1 MKGCF
6 RKSVFSIEKKRLLKS
21 YCRWQ
26 EADFNVEIA
35 IWYIVTSLLKFS
47 REGIKLVENRHSA
60 LGLSDEQVLSMYE
73 TMLLARRIDER
84 MWLLNRAGKIPFV
97 ISCQG
102 QEAAQVGAAFA
113 LDKEKDYVLP
123 YYRDMGVVLTF
134 GMTAKDL
141 MLSGFAKAEDPNSG
155 GRQMPGHFGQ
165 KKNRIVTGSSPVT
178 TQVPHAV
185 GVALAGKM
193 EGKDLVTF
201 VTFGEGSSNQ
211 GDFHEG
217 ANFAGVHKLP
227 VIFMCE
233 NNKYAISVPIEK
245 QLACEK
251 VSDRAIGYG
260 MPGITVDGNDP
271 LEVYQAVKEAADRGR
286 RGEGPTLVETVSY
299 RLTPH
304 SSDDDDRSYRAPDEV
319 AEAKTKDP
327 IITFGAYLKETGVMD
342 DAKEKE
348 INDAVMKIVNE
359 ATDYAE
365 NAPYADA
372 EYAMKHVYAE

>member
-1 MKGCF
+1 M
-6 RKSVFSIEKKRLLKS
+6 VEK
-21 YCRWQ
+21 
-26 EADFNVEIA
+26 
-35 IWYIVTSLLKFS
+35 
-47 REGIKLVENRHSA
+47 RHEQ
-60 LGLSDEQVLSMYE
+60 LGLNEETVLDMYR
-73 TMLLARRIDER
+73 TMLLSRRIDER
-84 MWLLNRAGKIPFV
+84 MWLLNRSGKIPFV

-113 LDKEKDYVLP
+113 LDRQKDYVLP
-123 YYRDMGVVLTF
+123 YYRDVGVVLTF

-141 MLSGFAKAEDPNSG
+141 MLSGFAKEEDPNSG

-185 GVALAGKM
+185 GIALAGKM

-245 QLACEK
+245 QLSCEN

-271 LEVYQAVKEAADRGR
+271 LAVYAAVKEAADRAR

-304 SSDDDDRSYRAPDEV
+304 SSDDDDRSYRTADEV
-319 AEAKTKDP
+319 AEAKTKDS
-327 IITFGAYLKETGVMD
+327 IMTFGAYLKEVGIMD
-342 DAKEKE
+342 DDLEKQM
-348 INDAVMKIVNE
+348 NDEVMKIVNE

-365 NAPYADA
+365 SAPYPKA
-372 EYAMKHVYAE
+372 ESAMNHVYAQK

>member
-1 MKGCF
+1 M
-6 RKSVFSIEKKRLLKS
+6 
-21 YCRWQ
+21 
-26 EADFNVEIA
+26 A
-35 IWYIVTSLLKFS
+35 
-47 REGIKLVENRHSA
+47 ENRHQA
-60 LGLSDEQVLSMYE
+60 LGLTDENVLEMFE

-113 LDKEKDYVLP
+113 LDREKDYVLP

-134 GMTAKDL
+134 GMTAKEL

-185 GVALAGKM
+185 GVALGGRL
-193 EGKDLVTF
+193 EGKDLCTF

-217 ANFAGVHKLP
+217 ANYAAVHKLP

-233 NNKYAISVPIEK
+233 NNKYAISVPYEK
-245 QLACEK
+245 QVACEK
-251 VSDRAIGYG
+251 ISDRAIGYG

-271 LEVYQAVKEAADRGR
+271 LEVYAAVKEAADRGR
-286 RGEGPTLVETVSY
+286 RGDGPTLVEAISY

-304 SSDDDDRSYRAPDEV
+304 SSDDDDRAYRERDEV
-319 AEAKTKDP
+319 DAAKAKDP
-327 IITFGAYLKETGVMD
+327 IISFAAYLKEAGVLTD
-342 DAKEKE
+342 EKEKE
-348 INDAVMKIVNE
+348 INDKIAKEVND
-359 ATDYAE
+359 ATEYAE

-372 EYAMKHVYAE
+372 ESAMKHVYAE

>member
-1 MKGCF
+1 M
-6 RKSVFSIEKKRLLKS
+6 
-21 YCRWQ
+21 
-26 EADFNVEIA
+26 A
-35 IWYIVTSLLKFS
+35 
-47 REGIKLVENRHSA
+47 ENRHQA
-60 LGLSDEQVLSMYE
+60 LGLSDENVLEMFR
-73 TMLLARRIDER
+73 TMLMARRIDER

-113 LDKEKDYVLP
+113 LDRKKDYVLP

-134 GMTAKDL
+134 GMTATEL

-185 GVALAGKM
+185 GVALGGRL

-217 ANFAGVHKLP
+217 ANYAAVHKLP

-233 NNKYAISVPIEK
+233 NNKYAISVPYEK
-245 QLACEK
+245 QVACEK
-251 VSDRAIGYG
+251 ISDRALGYG
-260 MPGITVDGNDP
+260 MPGITIDGNDP
-271 LEVYQAVKEAADRGR
+271 LEVYAAVKEAADRGR
-286 RGEGPTLVETVSY
+286 RGEGPTLVEAISY

-304 SSDDDDRSYRAPDEV
+304 SSDDDDRAYRERDEV
-319 AEAKTKDP
+319 DAAKAKDP
-327 IITFGAYLKETGVMD
+327 IISFAAYLKEVGVLTD
-342 DAKEKE
+342 EKEKE
-348 INDAVMKIVNE
+348 MNDEIAKEVNE
-359 ATDYAE
+359 ATEYAE

-372 EYAMKHVYAE
+372 ESAMKHVYAE

>member
-1 MKGCF
+1 MTM
-6 RKSVFSIEKKRLLKS
+6 VH
-21 YCRWQ
+21 
-26 EADFNVEIA
+26 
-35 IWYIVTSLLKFS
+35 
-47 REGIKLVENRHSA
+47 NRHLEA
-60 LGLSDEQVLSMYE
+60 GLTDDQVLEMYE
-73 TMLLARRIDER
+73 QMLLARRIDER

-113 LDKEKDYVLP
+113 FDREKDYMLP
-123 YYRDMGVVLTF
+123 YYRDLGVVLTF
-134 GMTAKDL
+134 GMTPKEI

-185 GVALAGKM
+185 GVALAGKI
-193 EGKDLVTF
+193 EKKDFVTF
-201 VTFGEGSSNQ
+201 VSFGEGSSNQ

-227 VIFMCE
+227 VIFLCE

-245 QLACEK
+245 QLGCAN

-260 MPGITVDGNDP
+260 MPGYTVDGNDP
-271 LEVYQAVKEAADRGR
+271 IEVYRVTKEAVDRAR
-286 RGEGPTLVETVSY
+286 RGEGPTLIETISY

-304 SSDDDDRSYRAPDEV
+304 SSDDDDSSYRAREEV
-319 AEAKTKDP
+319 TEAKAKDP
-327 IITFGAYLKETGVMD
+327 LFTFKAYLLSTGILTEEMD
-342 DAKEKE
+342 QELNKKLADV
-348 INDAVMKIVNE
+348 INE

-365 NAPYADA
+365 KAPYAQPEDTLK
-372 EYAMKHVYAE
+372 YVYGN

>member
-1 MKGCF
+1 M
-6 RKSVFSIEKKRLLKS
+6 
-21 YCRWQ
+21 
-26 EADFNVEIA
+26 A
-35 IWYIVTSLLKFS
+35 
-47 REGIKLVENRHSA
+47 ENRHQA
-60 LGLSDEQVLSMYE
+60 LGLSDENVLEMFE

-102 QEAAQVGAAFA
+102 QEAAQIGAAFA
-113 LDKEKDYVLP
+113 LDREKDYVLP

-185 GVALAGKM
+185 GVALGGRL

-217 ANFAGVHKLP
+217 ANYAAVHKLP

-233 NNKYAISVPIEK
+233 NNKYAISVPYEK
-245 QLACEK
+245 QVACEK
-251 VSDRAIGYG
+251 ISDRAIGYG
-260 MPGITVDGNDP
+260 MPGVTVDGNDP
-271 LEVYQAVKEAADRGR
+271 LEVYKVVKEAADRGR
-286 RGEGPTLVETVSY
+286 RGEGPTLVETIAY

-304 SSDDDDRSYRAPDEV
+304 SSDDDDRAYRGREEV
-319 AEAKTKDP
+319 EEAKQKDP
-327 IITFGAYLKETGVMD
+327 IISFANYLRELGILD
-342 DAKEKE
+342 EAKEKE
-348 INDAVMKIVNE
+348 MNDKIMNIVNE
-359 ATDYAE
+359 ATEYAE
-365 NAPYADA
+365 NAPYADPESA
-372 EYAMKHVYAE
+372 LKHVYAE

>member
-1 MKGCF
+1 M
-6 RKSVFSIEKKRLLKS
+6 
-21 YCRWQ
+21 
-26 EADFNVEIA
+26 
-35 IWYIVTSLLKFS
+35 T
-47 REGIKLVENRHSA
+47 ENRHHS
-60 LGLSDEQVLSMYE
+60 LGLSDEAVLEMFE
-73 TMLLARRIDER
+73 TMVMARKIDER

-113 LDKEKDYVLP
+113 LDREKDYVLP
-123 YYRDMGVVLTF
+123 YYRDMGVVLAF
-134 GMTAKDL
+134 GMTAREL

-185 GVALAGKM
+185 GVALGGRMAG
-193 EGKDLVTF
+193 EDLVTF

-217 ANFAGVHKLP
+217 ANYAAVHKLP

-233 NNKYAISVPIEK
+233 NNKYAISVPYEK
-245 QLACEK
+245 QVACEK
-251 VSDRAIGYG
+251 ISDRAIGYG
-260 MPGITVDGNDP
+260 MPGFTVDGNDP
-271 LEVYQAVKEAADRGR
+271 LEVYKAVKEAADRGR
-286 RGEGPTLVETVSY
+286 RGEGPTLIETISY

-304 SSDDDDRSYRAPDEV
+304 SSDDDDRSYREQDEV
-319 AEAKTKDP
+319 AEAKKKDP
-327 IITFGAYLKETGVMD
+327 IFLFETYLKEVGVLTE
-342 DAKEKE
+342 EKLTE
-348 INDAVMKIVNE
+348 INERIAAAVNE

-365 NAPYADA
+365 NAPYAEPESA
-372 EYAMKHVYAE
+372 LKHVYAE

>member
-1 MKGCF
+1 MA
-6 RKSVFSIEKKRLLKS
+6 S
-21 YCRWQ
+21 
-26 EADFNVEIA
+26 
-35 IWYIVTSLLKFS
+35 
-47 REGIKLVENRHSA
+47 NRHEE
-60 LGLSDEQVLSMYE
+60 LGLSNEKVVEMYE

-84 MWLLNRAGKIPFV
+84 MWLLNRSGKIPFV

-113 LDKEKDYVLP
+113 LDTEKDYALP

-134 GMTAKDL
+134 GMTAQEL

-185 GVALAGKM
+185 GLALAGKM
-193 EGKDLVTF
+193 EKKDLVTF

-271 LEVYQAVKEAADRGR
+271 IEVYKVVKEAADRGR
-286 RGEGPTLVETVSY
+286 RGEGPTLIETVSY

-304 SSDDDDRSYRAPDEV
+304 SSDDDDRSYRSPDEV
-319 AEAKTKDP
+319 AKAKTNDP

-342 DAKEKE
+342 DELEKA
-348 INDAVMKIVNE
+348 INDRVMKQVNE

-365 NAPYADA
+365 AAPYA
-372 EYAMKHVYAE
+372 EPESAMKYVYAEEK

>member
-1 MKGCF
+1 M
-6 RKSVFSIEKKRLLKS
+6 VEK
-21 YCRWQ
+21 
-26 EADFNVEIA
+26 
-35 IWYIVTSLLKFS
+35 
-47 REGIKLVENRHSA
+47 RHEQ
-60 LGLSDEQVLSMYE
+60 LGLNEETVLDMYR
-73 TMLLARRIDER
+73 TMLLSRRIDER
-84 MWLLNRAGKIPFV
+84 MWLLNRSGKIPFV

-113 LDKEKDYVLP
+113 LDRQKDYVLP
-123 YYRDMGVVLTF
+123 YYRDVGVVLTF

-141 MLSGFAKAEDPNSG
+141 MLSGFAKEEDPNSG

-185 GVALAGKM
+185 GIALAGKM

-245 QLACEK
+245 QLSCEN

-271 LEVYQAVKEAADRGR
+271 LEVYAAVKEAADRAR

-304 SSDDDDRSYRAPDEV
+304 SSDDDDRSYRTADEV
-319 AEAKTKDP
+319 AEAKTKDS
-327 IITFGAYLKETGVMD
+327 IMTFGAYLKEVGIMGD
-342 DAKEKE
+342 DLEKQM
-348 INDAVMKIVNE
+348 NDEVMKIVNE

-365 NAPYADA
+365 NAPYPKA
-372 EYAMKHVYAE
+372 ESAMNHVYAQK